1 MDARLITDDDIVRAL
16 DDDDFVNTNEVFSDS
31 ENQDGLLADD
41 VESDFHDEP
50 SDTEET
56 QVSPPLDIE
65 EEQESSSSD
74 VLPLSDNSS
83 SASNYIIHL
92 TQANIRG
99 KNRHVWATNKGHTSY
114 RTSAINIVRTTRG
127 LARSVRNITDPFVL
141 FGSFMTDEICEE
153 IMQWTN
159 AEIAIKKQS
168 YETIT
173 STRNETCKEEL
184 NALFGVLLLAAALKD
199 NHLTSDELFNTSF
212 CATRYMSCMSRERF
226 DFLIRC
232 LRFDDRAIRIG
243 TLQSDPLTPIRQIW
257 DLLMIQC

>member
-114 RTSAINIVRTTRG
+114 RT
-127 LARSVRNITDPFVL
+127 
-141 FGSFMTDEICEE
+141 
-153 IMQWTN
+153 
-159 AEIAIKKQS
+159 
-168 YETIT
+168 
-173 STRNETCKEEL
+173 
-184 NALFGVLLLAAALKD
+184 
-199 NHLTSDELFNTSF
+199 
-212 CATRYMSCMSRERF
+212 
-226 DFLIRC
+226 
-232 LRFDDRAIRIG
+232 LR
-243 TLQSDPLTPIRQIW
+243 
-257 DLLMIQC
+257 